1 MQNREHFD
9 LLKRGMFLITGLI
22 DNRIKMLTFAEEY
35 VRSERLGKTQ
45 QHYIRVLWV
54 VAGVLLCGC

>member
-1 MQNREHFD
+1 
-9 LLKRGMFLITGLI
+9 MFLITGLI
-22 DNRIKMLTFAEEY
+22 DNRIKMLTFTEEY